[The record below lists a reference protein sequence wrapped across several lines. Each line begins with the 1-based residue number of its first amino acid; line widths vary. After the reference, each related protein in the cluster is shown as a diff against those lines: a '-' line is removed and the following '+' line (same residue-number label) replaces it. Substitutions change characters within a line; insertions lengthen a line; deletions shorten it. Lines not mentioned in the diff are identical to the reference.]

1 MSAPGK
7 LYLVSVGPGFSEL
20 IAPMAVAALKQSD
33 AVVSYDLYLRWVQ
46 EWIQGKEVHTLP
58 LTKEKERALKALEW
72 ARMGR
77 TVSLVSS
84 GDIGIY
90 AMATLA
96 FEEMRE
102 DDTFEVAVV
111 PGVSAANSCAS
122 LLGAPLSHDFATLS
136 LSDLLCPWEW
146 IEERARH
153 LAQADMAVALYN
165 VQSRQ
170 RQEGAYRIL
179 RIFLE
184 SKSPETWCGVV
195 RNAYREDQETFIC
208 TLGELLE
215 RKFDML
221 TTLIVGNRFTRKKR
235 GFIYTPRGYNAWGPP
250 SGPAPEASGAPEA
263 PEAPEERGTVWVFSG
278 TSDGNTL
285 AQAVAEAG
293 HSVTVSAATEY
304 GREQALE
311 SHPGLRVRAGRMGVE
326 ARRLELRR
334 TGARAIV
341 DATHPFA
348 VEISQ
353 QLMGLAQELSLPYLR
368 YERPGTPVDPR
379 AVICSDIHD
388 AARRAAAIGGRV
400 FLATGSKDLPVFLQG
415 AGAEACEW
423 FARVT
428 PDPASLQRALA
439 LGIPRARIC
448 AMQGPFSREVNEALW
463 RTWGITCVITK
474 ESGAAGGFPEKLE
487 AAAALGIPILVVQR
501 PALEY
506 PAVYHDAPAVLSAL
520 QNALD
525 S

>member
-1 MSAPGK
+1 MSAAGK

-33 AVVSYDLYLRWVQ
+33 AVVSYELYLRWVQ
-46 EWIQGKEVHTLP
+46 DWIQGKEVHTLP

-102 DDTFEVAVV
+102 DDTFEVELV

-184 SKSPETWCGVV
+184 SKSPETVCGGV

-250 SGPAPEASGAPEA
+250 SAPAPEA
-263 PEAPEERGTVWVFSG
+263 PENRGTIWVFSG
-278 TSDGNTL
+278 TSDGNAL
-285 AQAVAEAG
+285 AQAVAESG
-293 HSVTVSAATEY
+293 YSVTVSAATEY

-326 ARRLELRR
+326 ARRLELGR

-353 QLMGLAQELSLPYLR
+353 QLIGLAQELSLPYLR
-368 YERPGTPVDPR
+368 YERPGTPSDPR
-379 AVICSDIHD
+379 AVACIDMHD
-388 AARRAAAIGGRV
+388 AARKAAAVGGRI

-415 AGAEACEW
+415 EGAAACEW
-423 FARVT
+423 FVRVT
-428 PDPASLQRALA
+428 PDPGSLQRALA
-439 LGIPRARIC
+439 LGVPRARIC
-448 AMQGPFSREVNEALW
+448 AMQGPFTREFNEALW
-463 RTWGITCVITK
+463 RGWGITCVVTK
-474 ESGAAGGFPEKLE
+474 ESGAAGGLPQKLE

-506 PAVYHDAPAVLSAL
+506 PAVYHDVPGVLSAL
-520 QNALD
+520 QKAID